1 MLSPEPSC
9 PYNPSIDSVDTTP
22 DILDTDKLDN
32 PLQKPIALRK
42 SKREKKAPDVLTYPV
57 AETAPKSKRVSKGK
71 DSATKVKE
79 LKAFVDSKKASG
91 EKKPKTDTMK
101 RPNFWAMK
109 QAWLNKIRKLRQDP
123 EYIKKQQAIVAK
135 FKSEYI
141 PYKWNKDLSTY
152 ENLYRSNIKNQG
164 MKLPHDEI
172 IKSVNLH
179 IKTALPINTTPLS
192 LSVSPEQ
199 LTRLKLT
206 SMPIDKA
213 MEIVQNISSDQDEP
227 MIKFMK
233 YMEALR
239 TIEKLPK
246 NMAIPTIVP
255 QSRVESI
262 PIAQPLFELNDTNKK
277 AMSIVEDYLE
287 RKYEN
292 QTEIDNLLGS
302 HGAMETKRKLPATCS
317 MDVMMDSM
325 LTNLEENILTDED
338 LNNFEKEIEQ
348 IVMEKHGISSRDDPN
363 LKQHIEEY
371 MKTLPELTESDF
383 EDAEFATQETGDL
396 ISKLSKSLEKLSI
409 GDTPKSPPTTPPVP
423 SLVSPPASQAPSAP
437 KVGDKRGR
445 GIGKA
450 ITAKLKFRRP
460 KKLLS
465 SKLKVFKKPSIQK
478 MKTKPKPN
486 TTPKPKKLS
495 QYGGT
500 RKKHKTKRHKAKTR
514 RMRGKKHMRKIRG
527 GHYDTLHHS

>member
-1 MLSPEPSC
+1 MTSLEPSC

-22 DILDTDKLDN
+22 DILDTSKLDT
-32 PLQKPIALRK
+32 LQEPIALRK
-42 SKREKKAPDVLTYPV
+42 SKRVTKAPDILTYQV
-57 AETAPKSKRVSKGK
+57 AERAPKSKRTGK
-71 DSATKVKE
+71 KDTVTKVEE
-79 LKAFVDSKKASG
+79 LKAFVDSKKTSVA
-91 EKKPKTDTMK
+91 KKAKTDTMK

-141 PYKWNKDLSTY
+141 PYKWEKDLSTY
-152 ENLYRSNIKNQG
+152 ENLYRSKIKIQG

-277 AMSIVEDYLE
+277 AMSIVEEYLE
-287 RKYEN
+287 RKYGD
-292 QTEIDNLLGS
+292 QSEIANMGGGGHNNELLSS
-302 HGAMETKRKLPATCS
+302 HEAMETARKLPQSCS
-317 MDVMMDSM
+317 MGVMMDSM

-338 LNNFEKEIEQ
+338 LNNFDKVKEI
-348 IVMEKHGISSRDDPN
+348 VMKKHGITSDNDAK

-371 MKTLPELTESDF
+371 MKTLPELTDSDF
-383 EDAEFATQETGDL
+383 EDVGFATRETGDL
-396 ISKLSKSLEKLSI
+396 ISELSESLEKLPI

-423 SLVSPPASQAPSAP
+423 SLV
-437 KVGDKRGR
+437 GDKRGR
-445 GIGKA
+445 GIRKA
-450 ITAKLKFRRP
+450 VTAKLKFRRP
-460 KKLLS
+460 KKLAS
-465 SKLKVFKKPSIQK
+465 STLKVFKKPSMQK
-478 MKTKPKPN
+478 MKTKPKPK
-486 TTPKPKKLS
+486 TTPKLNKLS
-495 QYGGT
+495 QNGGT
-500 RKKHKTKRHKAKTR
+500 RKKHKTKRHKPRTR
-514 RMRGKKHMRKIRG
+514 RKRRKNYMRKITRG
-527 GHYDTLHHS
+527 GNNETHD

>member
-1 MLSPEPSC
+1 MTSLEDSC

-22 DILDTDKLDN
+22 AILDTSKLDN
-32 PLQKPIALRK
+32 PLQQPIALRK
-42 SKREKKAPDVLTYPV
+42 SKRVTKAPDILTYPV
-57 AETAPKSKRVSKGK
+57 AETAPKSKRAGK
-71 DSATKVKE
+71 KDTVTKVEE
-79 LKAFVDSKKASG
+79 LKAFVDSKKTSVA
-91 EKKPKTDTMK
+91 KKAKTDK
-101 RPNFWAMK
+101 PNFWAMK
-109 QAWLNKIRKLRQDP
+109 QAWLNKLRKLRQDP

-141 PYKWNKDLSTY
+141 PYKWEKDLSTY
-152 ENLYRSNIKNQG
+152 ENLYRSKIKIQG
-164 MKLPHDEI
+164 MNLSHDEI

-199 LTRLKLT
+199 LNRLKLT

-277 AMSIVEDYLE
+277 AMSIVEEYLE
-287 RKYEN
+287 RKYGD
-292 QTEIDNLLGS
+292 QSEINELLSS
-302 HGAMETKRKLPATCS
+302 HEAMETARKLPQSCS
-317 MDVMMDSM
+317 MGVMMDSM

-338 LNNFEKEIEQ
+338 LNNFDKVKEI
-348 IVMEKHGISSRDDPN
+348 VMKKHGITSDNDAK

-371 MKTLPELTESDF
+371 MKTLPELTDSDF
-383 EDAEFATQETGDL
+383 EDVGFATRETGDL
-396 ISKLSKSLEKLSI
+396 ISELSESLEKLSI

-423 SLVSPPASQAPSAP
+423 SLV
-437 KVGDKRGR
+437 GDKRGREGR

-460 KKLLS
+460 KKLAS
-465 SKLKVFKKPSIQK
+465 STLKVFKKPSMQK
-478 MKTKPKPN
+478 MKMKPKLKPN
-486 TTPKPKKLS
+486 PKPKPKKLS

-500 RKKHKTKRHKAKTR
+500 RKKYKTKRHKAKTR
-514 RMRGKKHMRKIRG
+514 RMRGKKHMRKIIRG
-527 GHYDTLHHS
+527 GHEDTFHHH